1 MQHSWIWL
9 TLVAALLQA
18 VRTAG
23 QKRLSE
29 RMSTLAATYVR
40 SLLGLPL
47 MLAYLVI
54 VGTGQGEATAAGA
67 GETWP
72 GIGFLGYC
80 VVAAVT
86 QSVGTAALLSL
97 YRMRSF
103 AVANQLTR
111 TNLVFTAVLGALFF
125 SETISGVGWLA
136 IGLTLAGA
144 LALSKPH
151 GAGEDAPGSIALV
164 DMPAIRTGLFVGLMF
179 GLCNL
184 MIREATL
191 TLASGDA
198 LQRGGLTV
206 ATVTALQVL
215 LLGLWLAAREP
226 GFLAGIWRHRAL
238 SAFVGVTSALGSICW
253 FAAFAMTNASY
264 VMAVGQVEA
273 VFAVLIST
281 LYFRERLRGIEVAG
295 MVVVVAGVLLFRLG
309 G

>member
-9 TLVAALLQA
+9 TLLAALLQA

-40 SLLGLPL
+40 SLVGLPL
-47 MLAYLVI
+47 MLAWLALV
-54 VGTGQGEATAAGA
+54 GSGQGDGATGPGAA
-67 GETWP
+67 
-72 GIGFLGYC
+72 FLGYC
-80 VVAAVT
+80 VVAAIT
-86 QSVGTAALLSL
+86 QNLGTAALLSL

-125 SETISGVGWLA
+125 SEIISGIGWLA

-144 LALSKPH
+144 LALSAPQ
-151 GAGEDAPGSIALV
+151 GAGVGGDTPRSGSLV

-191 TLASGDA
+191 VLGSGDA

-206 ATVTALQVL
+206 TTVTALQVVM
-215 LLGLWLAAREP
+215 LGLWLAVREP
-226 GFLAGIWRHRAL
+226 GFLAGIWRNRAI
-238 SAFVGVTSALGSICW
+238 SAFVGVTSAVGSICW

-273 VFAVLIST
+273 VFSVLIST
-281 LYFRERLRGIEVAG
+281 LYFRERLSALDVLG
-295 MVVVVAGVLLFRLG
+295 MAVIVAGVVLFRLAG
-309 G
+309 

>member
-9 TLVAALLQA
+9 TLLAALLQA
-18 VRTAG
+18 VRTAA

-40 SLLGLPL
+40 SLVGLPP
-47 MLAYLVI
+47 MLGYLAL
-54 VGTGQGEATAAGA
+54 VGSGQGDGATGPAPA
-67 GETWP
+67 
-72 GIGFLGYC
+72 FLGYC
-80 VVAAVT
+80 VVAAIT
-86 QSVGTAALLSL
+86 QNLGTAALLSL

-125 SETISGVGWLA
+125 SEIISATGWLA

-144 LALSKPH
+144 LALSAPQA
-151 GAGEDAPGSIALV
+151 AGVGGDAPRSGALI

-191 TLASGDA
+191 VLGGGDA

-206 ATVTALQVL
+206 ATVTALQVVM
-215 LLGLWLAAREP
+215 LGLWLAASEP
-226 GFLAGIWRHRAL
+226 GFLAGIWRNRAI
-238 SAFVGVTSALGSICW
+238 SAFVGVTSAVGSICW

-273 VFAVLIST
+273 VFSVLIST
-281 LYFRERLRGIEVAG
+281 FYFRERLSALDVLG
-295 MVVVVAGVLLFRLG
+295 MAVIVAGVVLFRVAG
-309 G
+309 